1 MGLKYLDSIK
11 TAWKNTGKKL
21 SQKFKR
27 NTAKFY
33 TYNDITL
40 QNYLTIAQTM
50 DLKGLLIKGKASE
63 KELFEKWEE
72 LVRENYKLNG
82 GFDYLNYCDVI
93 EGYNYLIA
101 EYNVVKC
108 TLIQLMFFVD
118 DNYISELNEKGY
130 RIDTK
135 DSLSYVQSINA
146 AMRKSDGLITR
157 MKMKSNEIAG
167 MLPKDGQKAATFEE
181 IMAGLTICLEFDL
194 PEGLKLARFNE
205 YKKIINERN
214 QKHVRDN

>member
-1 MGLKYLDSIK
+1 
-11 TAWKNTGKKL
+11 
-21 SQKFKR
+21 
-27 NTAKFY
+27 
-33 TYNDITL
+33 
-40 QNYLTIAQTM
+40 M

-118 DNYISELNEKGY
+118 DNYISELKEKGY
-130 RIDTK
+130 NWKETYTDIKTLLKRAK
-135 DSLSYVQSINA
+135 
-146 AMRKSDGLITR
+146 K
-157 MKMKSNEIAG
+157 
-167 MLPKDGQKAATFEE
+167 
-181 IMAGLTICLEFDL
+181 
-194 PEGLKLARFNE
+194 LKLL
-205 YKKIINERN
+205 
-214 QKHVRDN
+214 